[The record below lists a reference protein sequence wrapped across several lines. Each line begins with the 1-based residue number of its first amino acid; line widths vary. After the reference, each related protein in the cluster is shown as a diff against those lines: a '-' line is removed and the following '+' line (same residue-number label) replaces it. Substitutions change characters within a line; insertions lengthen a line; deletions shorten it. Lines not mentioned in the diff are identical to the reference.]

1 MLRNYLKIALRTLWK
16 NRLFTGINIVG
27 MSVGMA
33 CVVVLVLFAQKCL
46 TFDTF
51 HEKSNR
57 IYYVQTESSNGQKY
71 GQTVYPIL
79 DQLLKDYPEIETGTH
94 IQTWYR
100 PWIHYGTKD
109 VQESTVF
116 VDSTFFQVFSFPLK
130 YGNAA
135 TALKDR
141 NALIVSE
148 KIAQNLFGDIDPVG
162 KNVTLDDTVQFKIS
176 GVLAEIPANSSQQF
190 DVLMPAT
197 TLTSLPGFKSNADW
211 YNTFAPVFV
220 LLKKG
225 ANKDALEAK
234 LPQLVKTHFAPESR
248 KQVLRLSAFKN
259 FIHDQNPTF
268 KGLIYGAIAI
278 AVFLLLIISIN
289 LINLTMASAL
299 PRIKEVAVKQ
309 VAGASKRI
317 ILKQFWTE
325 SGIVM
330 LISSFLALLFAIYFL
345 IPSFNQLRDGRMQLD
360 ISFGSDYPTI
370 LTVFGI
376 SLLIA
381 FIAGTY
387 PAYYL
392 MSLKTAEA
400 VKGKISAD
408 PRQGRLRQNSL
419 IVLQFALA
427 VVLIVATIGLR
438 QQINFMKT
446 ADVGYDKSNV
456 LVFNTDLAYRNEN
469 AALSEGRAILD
480 ALRQNP
486 HVVSFTASELTPV
499 QYWQNFNN
507 YFPEGNEA
515 KKVIL
520 RHVSGTAGYF
530 ETFKIPFIE
539 GRGFLDNS
547 ADSVNHSVV
556 INEAAMK
563 AFGWTSAVGKRLR
576 QNNNDQIY
584 TVIGVTKN
592 FHYQSLK
599 DDVEPL
605 LHWYAGKQQLSSFL
619 SVRLTDE
626 SKGKDLISNL
636 EARFKKIPARRTLNH
651 FYLSDEVAKSYQA
664 IDNIWRMTSFVTILA
679 ILIACAGIF
688 GLISLV
694 AKQRTKEIGVRKVLG
709 ASISS
714 IATMLSGD
722 FLKLV
727 GLALLIGLPISYW
740 LGHKLLQTFAYR
752 TEIKW
757 WYLALAAVV
766 ALGIAL
772 FSVSFQAIKAALN
785 NPVESLKTE

>member
-1 MLRNYLKIALRTLWK
+1 MLLNYFKIAFRNLWK
-16 NRLFTGINIVG
+16 NRLFTGINLVG
-27 MSVGMA
+27 MAVGMA

-46 TFDTF
+46 TFDEF
-51 HEKSNR
+51 HEKSDR
-57 IYYVQTESSNGQKY
+57 LYYVQTESNGRKHSH
-71 GQTVYPIL
+71 TVYPIL

-130 YGNAA
+130 YGSAA

-141 NALIVSE
+141 NSLIVSE

-162 KNVTLDDTVQFKIS
+162 KTVTLDDTAQFKIS

-190 DVLMPAT
+190 DVIMPAEI
-197 TLTSLPGFKSNADW
+197 LTSNRDFKEGADW
-211 YNTFAPVFV
+211 YNTFATVFV

-225 ANKDALEAK
+225 ANKEALEAK
-234 LPQLVKTHFAPESR
+234 LSQLVKTHFAPESQ
-248 KQVLRLSAFKN
+248 KQIIRLSLFKN

-268 KGLIYGAIAI
+268 IGLIYGAIAI

-289 LINLTMASAL
+289 LINLNTASAL

-309 VAGASKRI
+309 VVGASKRI
-317 ILKQFWTE
+317 ILNQFWTE
-325 SGIVM
+325 SGLVM
-330 LISSFLALLFAIYFL
+330 LASCGFAVLFATSYL
-345 IPSFNQLRDGRMQLD
+345 IPSFNQLRDGHMQLD
-360 ISFGSDYPTI
+360 ISFANDYPTI
-370 LTVFGI
+370 LSVLGI

-381 FIAGTY
+381 LIAGTY

-392 MSLKTAEA
+392 MGLKTTDA

-408 PRQGRLRQNSL
+408 PRRGRLRQNSL

-427 VVLIVATIGLR
+427 VVLIVGTIGLR
-438 QQINFMKT
+438 QQINFMKI
-446 ADVGYDKSNV
+446 ADVGYDKNNV
-456 LVFNTDLAYRNEN
+456 LVFKTDLAYRNEN
-469 AALSEGRAILD
+469 AAISEGRVILNE
-480 ALRQNP
+480 LRQNP
-486 HVVSFTASELTPV
+486 NVVSFAVSEITPV

-507 YFPEGNEA
+507 YFPEDNEA
-515 KKVIL
+515 KKIIL
-520 RHVSGTAGYF
+520 RHVSATENYF
-530 ETFKIPFIE
+530 ETYKIPFIE
-539 GRGFLDNS
+539 GRGFSDNS
-547 ADSVNHSVV
+547 PDSVNHSVI

-563 AFGWTSAVGKRLR
+563 SFGWTSAVGKRLR

-599 DDVEPL
+599 DDIEPL
-605 LHWYAGKQQLSSFL
+605 LHWYAGKQQLSNFL
-619 SVRLTDE
+619 TVRLTDE
-626 SKGKDLISNL
+626 SKAKALISNL
-636 EARFKKIPARRTLNH
+636 ENRFKKIPARRALNH
-651 FYLSDEVAKSYQA
+651 FYLSDQVAKAYQP
-664 IDNIWRMTSFVTILA
+664 IDNIWRMTSFVTLLA

-694 AKQRTKEIGVRKVLG
+694 AKQRTKEIGIRKVLG
-709 ASISS
+709 ASIAS

-727 GLALLIGLPISYW
+727 GIALVIALPISYW
-740 LGHKLLQTFAYR
+740 VGKKLLASFAYR
-752 TEIKW
+752 IEVQW
-757 WYLALAAVV
+757 WHLGAASAF

-772 FSVSFQAIKAALN
+772 FSVSFQAIRAALS
-785 NPVESLKTE
+785 NPVESLKSE